1 MEDLNTPIP
10 EAQAAPQHDEERL
23 RRAIAAADADLAA
36 GQAQKD
42 EAVLRN
48 LNGASLMP
56 DFMDNMQQ
64 SIGGGMAKAV
74 FETKDFLFGE
84 PAEVDKSPM
93 RRSIEAADRALDRKS
108 AGYGLASGVSQLTVG
123 LIGAGKLM
131 APLKAT
137 QKFQQGGRLAATAF
151 EVGRGAV
158 AGGIVL
164 DPHEERL
171 SNLIQSFPDLQNPV
185 TSFLAAAPDDSAA
198 EGRFKNALESIGAD
212 LALLGTVR
220 VIKFLRSGQ
229 EEMAIREL
237 AKLEKARGANAD
249 EFGMDFVERSP
260 PDEVSLRQQAEIAQ
274 ARQANTDEF
283 GMDFT
288 PTVQPASKDEPIAG
302 MASPATG
309 DPDAPAMVTVTRP
322 AASSVEDGIPAGPE
336 PKASSEAP
344 GAQAVNAPS
353 QPAVPVE
360 VSTVDMET
368 ILKRTEAEVAAISKH
383 GSREA
388 ATEAGEALTKSNR
401 LPWQKLRT
409 TEGLRT
415 FLANAEQ
422 TLRGQMDVAKGGAI
436 MSDAAVSA
444 KVRQM
449 ADYFGD
455 EPDILIGQ
463 ITEAGA
469 GAAQMVS
476 RMEAGYLT
484 ANAMTQ
490 DAYTTATKL
499 RHGLLDE
506 WGGDAAKASETLRS
520 QVLTSMTL
528 LASARSISSNSGRA
542 LRRMRGGFKITP
554 EDLAKVKTMDPEQL
568 AKVFY
573 ATGGD
578 PKRLAQ
584 AVSPGFLR
592 RVMDEGAFLLSNNL
606 LWLWPTHL
614 MNVTSSAMMIV
625 GRPTEK
631 LLGSFAM
638 GPQTG
643 NIMRRQALKEYSATV
658 AALGDGWTALV
669 EAFKRGD
676 SLLSPHNTEVFQ
688 SGSLGTTLPRIEW
701 KPIKT
706 VSDFVENAL
715 KAANYR
721 NLVGLPTRTLG
732 AADEFF
738 KTLRYR
744 AVVQADAA
752 VEAAERGLTGK
763 DSEAFIA
770 RRLEDAIDPATG
782 RALDERALREA
793 QVTTFQQE
801 LLPQT
806 FGATVQ
812 QVRSRHPLLHLV
824 LPFVKT
830 PINVL
835 RYGVKMTPGLNL
847 IQKEYLGAIRGAA
860 GPEAQAQAVGQMALG
875 GIFMGLTATLALS
888 GKLTGA
894 GPTDPKLRG
903 HLTASGWQPFS
914 YVVENEDGTRTY
926 VPLSKADP
934 VGLSLSMVTTIVEA
948 MQVDPEADMEVS
960 IAALGF
966 ALARNFA
973 DRTFLANVN
982 QAVQA
987 LSDPEKRGGK
997 WVGNTLGNLVPAS
1010 SLLRGTNPDPY
1021 LREARSVL
1029 DTALKDIPG
1038 YSDTLPAR
1046 RDVFGEPL
1054 FRRVGLITRDDSW
1067 MVEAEHNRMILE
1079 TGKAGI
1085 GSPSP
1090 EFEGLDLR
1098 DITLTEGP
1106 NEGRNAYE
1114 VLQELSAQIPGQ
1126 PSLKYVLGGI
1136 IESKAYQEMPDG
1148 DPEVKGTRLWAL
1160 GAQAERYRTAARK
1173 YLVIQ
1178 NVELRK
1184 LIGARQREASAAR
1197 LEKRRQREADVPA
1210 TFSEMLQPQR

>member
-1 MEDLNTPIP
+1 MDPTQPRAPIP
-10 EAQAAPQHDEERL
+10 QADPQIDQDRL

-42 EAVLRN
+42 EAVLQN

-56 DFMDNMQQ
+56 DWVDNAQQ

-84 PAEVDKSPM
+84 PVEADKSTL

-108 AGYGLASGVSQLTVG
+108 AGYGLTSGVSQLAVG

-137 QKFQQGGRLAATAF
+137 QKFQQGGKLAATAF

-171 SNLIQSFPDLQNPV
+171 SNLIESFPDLQNPV
-185 TSFLAAAPDDSAA
+185 TAYLAAEPDDSAA
-198 EGRFKNALESIGAD
+198 EGRLKNALESVGAD
-212 LALLGTVR
+212 LALIGAVK

-229 EEMAIREL
+229 EELAVREL
-237 AKLEKARGANAD
+237 AKLETARGANAD
-249 EFGMDFVERSP
+249 EFGMDFTERSL
-260 PDEVSLRQQAEIAQ
+260 PDEAALKQQAQVTQ
-274 ARQANTDEF
+274 ARQANAEEF

-288 PTVQPASKDEPIAG
+288 PTVQPASKDEPVGALWLS
-302 MASPATG
+302 APR
-309 DPDAPAMVTVTRP
+309 DRDAPAVVRETLP
-322 AASSVEDGIPAGPE
+322 G
-336 PKASSEAP
+336 ASSEAP
-344 GAQAVNAPS
+344 GAKAVNDPPR
-353 QPAVPVE
+353 PAVPVE
-360 VSTVDMET
+360 ASTVDMET
-368 ILKRTEAEVAAISKH
+368 ILKRTEADVTAISKY

-388 ATEAGEALTKSNR
+388 ATEAGEAMTKGNR
-401 LPWQKLRT
+401 LPWQKLKT
-409 TEGLRT
+409 TEGLRA
-415 FLANAEQ
+415 FIANAEQ
-422 TLRGQMDVAKGGAI
+422 TLRDQMDAANGGAV
-436 MSDAAVSA
+436 MSDLAVNA

-449 ADYFGD
+449 AEYFGD

-506 WGGDAAKASETLRS
+506 WGGDAAKAAETLRS

-573 ATGGD
+573 ATRGD
-578 PKRLAQ
+578 PKKLAQ

-631 LLGSFAM
+631 LLGSFAV
-638 GPQTG
+638 GPKTG

-688 SGSLGTTLPRIEW
+688 SGSLGTTLPRIQW

-706 VSDFVENAL
+706 VSDLVENAL
-715 KAANYR
+715 NAANYR

-732 AADEFF
+732 AVDEFF

-744 AVVQADAA
+744 AVVQAEAA

-763 DSEAFIA
+763 DYQSFITK
-770 RRLEDAIDPATG
+770 RLEDAIDPATG

-806 FGATVQ
+806 FGASVQ
-812 QVRSRHPLLHLV
+812 QVRSRHPILHLV
-824 LPFVKT
+824 VPFVKT

-875 GIFMGLTATLALS
+875 SIFMGLAATLAIS
-888 GKLTGA
+888 GRLTGA
-894 GPTDPKLRG
+894 GPTDPELRG

-914 YVVENEDGTRTY
+914 YVVENEDGSRTY

-934 VGLSLSMVTTIVEA
+934 VGLSLSMVATIVEA
-948 MQVDPEADMEVS
+948 MQVDPEADMEVPIS
-960 IAALGF
+960 ALGY

-987 LSDPEKRGGK
+987 LSDPERRGSK
-997 WVGNTLGNLVPAS
+997 WLANTMGNLVPAS

-1029 DTALKDIPG
+1029 DMALKDVPG
-1038 YSDTLPAR
+1038 YSETLPAR
-1046 RDVFGEPL
+1046 RDAFGEPL
-1054 FRRVGLITRDDSW
+1054 FRRVGLLTHEDADV
-1067 MVEAEHNRMILE
+1067 VEVEHNRMILE

-1106 NEGRNAYE
+1106 NAGRNSYE

-1126 PSLKYVLGGI
+1126 PSLKQALRRT
-1136 IESKAYQEMPDG
+1136 IESAVYQDMPDG
-1148 DPEVKGTRLWAL
+1148 DPDVKGTRLATL
-1160 GAQAERYRTAARK
+1160 GTLAESYRRAAK
-1173 YLVIQ
+1173 QYLVIQ
-1178 NVELRK
+1178 NAELRK

-1197 LEKRRQREADVPA
+1197 LEKRRQREAAVPE

>member
-1 MEDLNTPIP
+1 MD
-10 EAQAAPQHDEERL
+10 QDRL

-42 EAVLRN
+42 EAVLQN

-56 DFMDNMQQ
+56 DFMDNAQQ

-84 PAEVDKSPM
+84 PAEAEKSPM

-108 AGYGLASGVSQLTVG
+108 AGYGLASGVSQLAVG

-131 APLKAT
+131 APLRAT
-137 QKFQQGGRLAATAF
+137 QKFQQGGKLAASAF

-171 SNLIQSFPDLQNPV
+171 SNLIESFPDLQNPV
-185 TSFLAAAPDDSAA
+185 TAFLAAAPDDTAA
-198 EGRFKNALESIGAD
+198 EGRLKNALESIGAD
-212 LALLGTVR
+212 LALIGAVK

-229 EEMAIREL
+229 EEMATREL

-249 EFGMDFVERSP
+249 EFGMDFAERSP
-260 PDEVSLRQQAEIAQ
+260 PDEAALRQQADIDK
-274 ARQANTDEF
+274 ARQANANEF

-288 PTVQPASKDEPIAG
+288 PTVQSASRDEPATALRVPG
-302 MASPATG
+302 QTAPNAPAT
-309 DPDAPAMVTVTRP
+309 PTVTRP
-322 AASSVEDGIPAGPE
+322 GASSAEEGVPTGPE
-336 PKASSEAP
+336 PKPASEAP
-344 GAQAVNAPS
+344 GANDPHRPTA
-353 QPAVPVE
+353 PVE
-360 VSTVDMET
+360 ASTVDMET
-368 ILKRTEAEVAAISKH
+368 ILKRTESDVAAISKY

-388 ATEAGEALTKSNR
+388 AAEAGEVLTKGNR

-409 TEGLRT
+409 TEGLRA
-415 FLANAEQ
+415 FLTNAEQ
-422 TLRGQMDVAKGGAI
+422 TLRDQMDAAKGGAI
-436 MSDAAVSA
+436 MSDAAVNA

-499 RHGLLDE
+499 RHGLLEE
-506 WGGDAAKASETLRS
+506 WGGDTAKAAETLRS

-542 LRRMRGGFKITP
+542 LRRMRGGFKITSG
-554 EDLAKVKTMDPEQL
+554 DLAKVKTMDPEQL

-578 PKRLAQ
+578 PKKLAQ

-614 MNVTSSAMMIV
+614 MNITSSAMMIV

-631 LLGSFAM
+631 LIGSFAV

-658 AALGDGWTALV
+658 AALGDGWTAMV

-688 SGSLGTTLPRIEW
+688 SGSLGTTLPRIQW

-706 VSDFVENAL
+706 VSDFVENAFN
-715 KAANYR
+715 AANYR
-721 NLVGLPTRTLG
+721 HVVGLPTRTLG
-732 AADEFF
+732 AVDEFF

-744 AVVQADAA
+744 AVVQAEAA

-763 DSEAFIA
+763 DYQAFIA

-875 GIFMGLTATLALS
+875 SIFMGLAATLALS

-894 GPTDPKLRG
+894 GPTDPELRA

-914 YVVENEDGTRTY
+914 YVIENEEGTHTY
-926 VPLSKADP
+926 VPISKADP
-934 VGLSLSMVTTIVEA
+934 VGLSLSMVATIVEA
-948 MQVDPEADMEVS
+948 MQVDPEADMEVPIS
-960 IAALGF
+960 ALGY

-982 QAVQA
+982 RAVQA

-1021 LREARSVL
+1021 LREARSVI
-1029 DTALKDIPG
+1029 DTALKDVPG
-1038 YSDTLPAR
+1038 YSQTLPAR

-1054 FRRVGLITRDDSW
+1054 FRRVGLITRDVSW
-1067 MVEAEHNRMILE
+1067 TVEAEHNRMILE

-1085 GSPSP
+1085 GSPRP
-1090 EFEGLDLR
+1090 TFEGLDLR

-1136 IESKAYQEMPDG
+1136 IESEAYQDMPDG
-1148 DPEVKGTRLWAL
+1148 DPDVKGTRLWAL
-1160 GAQAERYRTAARK
+1160 GSQAERYRTAARK

-1197 LEKRRQREADVPA
+1197 LEKRRQREGDVPA
-1210 TFSEMLQPQR
+1210 TFSEMLQP

>member
-1 MEDLNTPIP
+1 MDSTHSLTPVPQADAKME
-10 EAQAAPQHDEERL
+10 EERL

-74 FETKDFLFGE
+74 FEAKDFLVGE
-84 PAEVDKSPM
+84 PAEADKSPM

-108 AGYGLASGVSQLTVG
+108 AGYGLASGVSQLAVG

-137 QKFQQGGRLAATAF
+137 QKFQQGGKFAASAF
-151 EVGRGAV
+151 EVGRGTV

-171 SNLIQSFPDLQNPV
+171 SNLIESFPDLQNPV
-185 TSFLAAAPDDSAA
+185 TAFLAAAPDDTPA

-212 LALLGTVR
+212 LALLGAVK

-229 EEMAIREL
+229 EELAIREL

-249 EFGMDFVERSP
+249 EFGMDFADRSL
-260 PDEVSLRQQAEIAQ
+260 PDAAAIRQQADIVN
-274 ARQANTDEF
+274 ARQANVDEF

-288 PTVQPASKDEPIAG
+288 PTVQPASKDEP
-302 MASPATG
+302 ATALG
-309 DPDAPAMVTVTRP
+309 IPGQAAPDAPASATVTRP
-322 AASSVEDGIPAGPE
+322 G
-336 PKASSEAP
+336 
-344 GAQAVNAPS
+344 APS
-353 QPAVPVE
+353 ETPRAEAVIDPHRPVAPVE
-360 VSTVDMET
+360 ASTVDTET
-368 ILKRTEAEVAAISKH
+368 ILKRTESDVAAISKY

-388 ATEAGEALTKSNR
+388 AAEAGEAMTKGNR

-409 TEGLRT
+409 TEGLRA
-415 FLANAEQ
+415 FLTNAEQ
-422 TLRGQMDVAKGGAI
+422 TLRGQMDEAKGGAI
-436 MSDAAVSA
+436 MSDANVNA

-449 ADYFGD
+449 AEYFGD

-476 RMEAGYLT
+476 KMEAGYLT

-506 WGGDAAKASETLRS
+506 WGGDAAKAAETLRS

-578 PKRLAQ
+578 PKKLAQ

-592 RVMDEGAFLLSNNL
+592 RVTDEGAFLLSNNL

-631 LLGSFAM
+631 LLGSFAV

-643 NIMRRQALKEYSATV
+643 NTMRRQALKEYSATV
-658 AALGDGWTALV
+658 AALGDGWTAMV

-676 SLLSPHNTEVFQ
+676 SLLSPHSTEVFQ
-688 SGSLGTTLPRIEW
+688 SGSLGAALPRIQW

-706 VSDFVENAL
+706 VSDFVDNAL
-715 KAANYR
+715 NAANYR
-721 NLVGLPTRTLG
+721 NLIGLPTRTLG
-732 AADEFF
+732 AVDEFF

-744 AVVQADAA
+744 AVVQAEAA

-763 DSEAFIA
+763 DYHAFVA
-770 RRLEDAIDPATG
+770 RRLEDSIDPATG

-860 GPEAQAQAVGQMALG
+860 GPEGQAQAVGQMALG
-875 GIFMGLTATLALS
+875 SVFMGLAATLALS

-894 GPTDPKLRG
+894 GPTDPEVRR

-934 VGLSLSMVTTIVEA
+934 VGLSLSMVATIVEA

-960 IAALGF
+960 IAALGY
-966 ALARNFA
+966 ALAKNFA

-987 LSDPEKRGGK
+987 LSEPEKRGGK
-997 WVGNTLGNLVPAS
+997 WLGNTLGNLVPAS
-1010 SLLRGTNPDPY
+1010 SLIRGTNPDPY

-1038 YSDTLPAR
+1038 YSKTLPAR
-1046 RDVFGEPL
+1046 RDAFGEPL
-1054 FRRVGLITRDDSW
+1054 FRRVGLITHDDADL
-1067 MVEAEHNRMILE
+1067 VETEHNRMILE

-1114 VLQELSAQIPGQ
+1114 VLQELSAHIPGQ

-1136 IESKAYQEMPDG
+1136 IESETYQDMPDG
-1148 DPEVKGTRLWAL
+1148 DPDVKGTRLWAL
-1160 GAQAERYRTAARK
+1160 GEQAERYRRAAKK

-1178 NVELRK
+1178 NVELQK

-1197 LEKRRQREADVPA
+1197 LEKRRQREGDVPA

>member
-1 MEDLNTPIP
+1 MDSTRPRMPIP
-10 EAQAAPQHDEERL
+10 QANPQMDEEKL
-23 RRAIAAADADLAA
+23 NRAIAAADADLAA
-36 GQAQKD
+36 RQAQKLAASRSQED
-42 EAVLRN
+42 ETELDRLNN
-48 LNGASLMP
+48 LSLMP
-56 DFMDNMQQ
+56 DWMDNAQQ
-64 SIGGGMAKAV
+64 SIGGGMAKA
-74 FETKDFLFGE
+74 FYETKDFIFGE
-84 PAEVDKSPM
+84 PAEADKSTM
-93 RRSIEAADRALDRKS
+93 RRSIESVDRALDRKS
-108 AGYGLASGVSQLTVG
+108 AGYGLASGVSQLAVG

-131 APLKAT
+131 APLRAT
-137 QKFQQGGRLAATAF
+137 QKFQQGGKLAASAF

-171 SNLIQSFPDLQNPV
+171 SNLIESFPDLQNPV
-185 TSFLAAAPDDSAA
+185 TAFLAAAPDDTAA

-212 LALLGTVR
+212 LALLGAIKV
-220 VIKFLRSGQ
+220 VKFLRSGQ
-229 EEMAIREL
+229 EEVATREL
-237 AKLEKARGANAD
+237 AKLENSRGANAD
-249 EFGMDFVERSP
+249 EFGMDFTERSLP
-260 PDEVSLRQQAEIAQ
+260 EVSTLRQQAEIAQ
-274 ARQANTDEF
+274 ARHANADEF

-288 PTVQPASKDEPIAG
+288 PTVHPVSKDQPVSTLA
-302 MASPATG
+302 ASVPRDA
-309 DPDAPAMVTVTRP
+309 DAPAVTRETLP
-322 AASSVEDGIPAGPE
+322 GASI
-336 PKASSEAP
+336 EAP
-344 GAQAVNAPS
+344 GAKAGNNHR
-353 QPAVPVE
+353 PAVPVE
-360 VSTVDMET
+360 ASTVDMQT
-368 ILKRTEAEVAAISKH
+368 ILKRTEADVTAISKY

-388 ATEAGEALTKSNR
+388 ATEAGEALTKGNR

-409 TEGLRT
+409 TEGLRA
-415 FLANAEQ
+415 FLANAQ
-422 TLRGQMDVAKGGAI
+422 QSFRSQMDAAKGGAI
-436 MSDAAVSA
+436 MSDAAVNA

-449 ADYFGD
+449 AEYFGD

-506 WGGDAAKASETLRS
+506 WGGDAAKAAETLRS
-520 QVLTSMTL
+520 QVLTSMSL

-573 ATGGD
+573 ATRGD
-578 PKRLAQ
+578 PKKLAQ

-631 LLGSFAM
+631 LLGSFAV

-676 SLLSPHNTEVFQ
+676 SLLSPHNTEAFQ
-688 SGSLGTTLPRIEW
+688 SGSLGTTLQRIQW

-706 VSDFVENAL
+706 VSDFVDNAL
-715 KAANYR
+715 NAANYR
-721 NLVGLPTRTLG
+721 NLIGLPTRTLG
-732 AADEFF
+732 AVDEFF

-744 AVVQADAA
+744 AVVQAEAA

-763 DSEAFIA
+763 DYHAFVA

-875 GIFMGLTATLALS
+875 SIFMGLAATLAVS
-888 GKLTGA
+888 GRLTGA
-894 GPTDPKLRG
+894 GPTDPELRR

-914 YVVENEDGTRTY
+914 YVVENEDGSRVY

-934 VGLSLSMVTTIVEA
+934 VGLSLSMVATIVEA

-960 IAALGF
+960 ISALGF

-997 WVGNTLGNLVPAS
+997 WLGNTLGNLVPAS
-1010 SLLRGTNPDPY
+1010 SLLRGANPDPY
-1021 LREARSVL
+1021 LREARSVI
-1029 DTALKDIPG
+1029 DTALKDVPG
-1038 YSDTLPAR
+1038 YSKTLPAR

-1054 FRRVGLITRDDSW
+1054 FRRVGLTTRDVSW
-1067 MVEAEHNRMILE
+1067 TVEAEHNRMILE

-1085 GSPSP
+1085 GSPDP
-1090 EFEGLDLR
+1090 RFEGLDLR
-1098 DITLTEGP
+1098 DITLSEGP
-1106 NEGRNAYE
+1106 NAGRNAYE

-1126 PSLKYVLGGI
+1126 PSLKYVLGGL
-1136 IESKAYQEMPDG
+1136 IESVAYQDMPDG
-1148 DPEVKGTRLWAL
+1148 GPEVKGTRLWAL
-1160 GAQAERYRTAARK
+1160 GAQAERYRKAARK
-1173 YLVIQ
+1173 YLVVQ
-1178 NVELRK
+1178 NVELQK
-1184 LIGARQREASAAR
+1184 MIKSRQREANAAR
-1197 LEKRRQREADVPA
+1197 LEKRRQREADVPE